1 MNRNKTTTPA
11 NTDANGSAARGVMR
25 HLRLVGCPM
34 DLGADR
40 RGVDMGPS
48 AIRYAGIS
56 ARVRSLGHQFSD
68 AGDVTVPIPETRKP
82 GKGPKYLKEIQRACT
97 RLAVRVEQILD
108 KGVTPLV
115 IGGDHSI
122 AIGTITGVANYYRK
136 RNQNIGLI
144 WVDAHAD
151 MNIPETSPTG
161 NIHGMPLSAVLGLG
175 APQLVNLGGFAPKV
189 RPENVALIGIRD
201 LDPAEKEIVRTSGI
215 RAYTMRDVDEMGM
228 AKVMR
233 EALTAVNT
241 GTTGFHLSF
250 DLDGLDPEIAPG
262 VGTPVRGG
270 IGFREAHLL
279 MEMVADSGKM
289 LSIEA
294 TEINPILD
302 TKNRT
307 AELMVELISS
317 ALGKKIL

>member
-1 MNRNKTTTPA
+1 MVTNTTKTK
-11 NTDANGSAARGVMR
+11 NTHPSLFPIPGVRHMR
-25 HLRLVGCPM
+25 LIGCPM

-56 ARVRSLGHQFSD
+56 HRIRSLGHEFSD
-68 AGDVTVPIPETRKP
+68 AGDVTVPLPETRRP
-82 GKGPKYLKEIQRACT
+82 GKGPKYLKEIHRACE
-97 RLAVRVEQILD
+97 RLAKRVEQILD
-108 KGVTPLV
+108 RNATPLV

-122 AIGTITGVANYYRK
+122 AIGTITGVANHYRK
-136 RNQNIGLI
+136 NEQNIGLI
-144 WVDAHAD
+144 WIDAHAD

-161 NIHGMPLSAVLGLG
+161 NIHGMPLSAVLGMG
-175 APQLVNLGGFAPKV
+175 SPELVNLGGYAPKV

-201 LDPAEKEIVRTSGI
+201 LDDAEKEIVRKSGI
-215 RAYTMRDVDEMGM
+215 KAYTMRDVDELGM

-233 EALTAVNT
+233 EALSAVTNGTA
-241 GTTGFHLSF
+241 GFHLSF

-279 MEMVADSGKM
+279 MEMISDSGRM
-289 LSIEA
+289 IAMEA
-294 TEINPILD
+294 TELNPILD
-302 TKNRT
+302 TKNKT
-307 AELMVELISS
+307 GELMVELIAS
-317 ALGKKIL
+317 ALGKRIL

>member
-1 MNRNKTTTPA
+1 
-11 NTDANGSAARGVMR
+11 MR
-25 HLRLVGCPM
+25 LIGCPM

-56 ARVRSLGHQFSD
+56 HRVRALGHEFSD
-68 AGDVTVPIPETRKP
+68 AGDVTVPLPETRKP
-82 GKGPKYLKEIQRACT
+82 GKGPKYLKEILRACD
-97 RLAVRVEQILD
+97 RLSKRVEQILD
-108 KGVTPLV
+108 RNATPLV

-122 AIGTITGVANYYRK
+122 AIGTITGVANHYRK
-136 RNQNIGLI
+136 KGQNIGLI

-151 MNIPETSPTG
+151 MNTPETSPTG
-161 NIHGMPLSAVLGLG
+161 NIHGMPLSTILGMG
-175 APQLVNLGGFAPKV
+175 AAPLVHLGGFSPKV

-201 LDPAEKEIVRTSGI
+201 LDEPEKEIVRTSGI
-215 RAYTMRDVDEMGM
+215 RAFTMRDVDELGM
-228 AKVMR
+228 ARVMR
-233 EALTAVNT
+233 EALAAVTNGTA
-241 GTTGFHLSF
+241 GFHLSF

-279 MEMVADSGKM
+279 MEMIADSGRM
-289 LSIEA
+289 VSIEA
-294 TEINPILD
+294 TELNPILD

-307 AELMVELISS
+307 GELMVELVASV
-317 ALGKKIL
+317 LGKRIL

>member
-1 MNRNKTTTPA
+1 
-11 NTDANGSAARGVMR
+11 MR
-25 HLRLVGCPM
+25 LIGCPM

-48 AIRYAGIS
+48 AIRYAGVS
-56 ARVRSLGHQFSD
+56 TRVRSLGHEFSD
-68 AGDVTVPIPETRKP
+68 AGDVPVPIPETRKP
-82 GKGPKYLKEIQRACT
+82 GRGPKYLKEIVRACQ
-97 RLAVRVEQILD
+97 RLAIRVEQLLE
-108 KGVTPLV
+108 KQATPLV

-122 AIGTITGVANYYRK
+122 AIGTIAGVASYYRK
-136 RNQNIGLI
+136 RGEHVGLI

-151 MNIPETSPTG
+151 MNIPETSPSG
-161 NIHGMPLSAVLGLG
+161 NIHGMPLSATLGYG
-175 APQLVNLGGFAPKV
+175 APQLVNLGGFTPKI
-189 RPENVALIGIRD
+189 RSENVALIGIRD
-201 LDPAEKEIVRTSGI
+201 LDEGERALVRKSGI
-215 RAYTMRDVDEMGM
+215 KAYTMRDVDELGM

-233 EALTAVNT
+233 EALTAVT
-241 GTTGFHLSF
+241 AGTAGFHLSF

-279 MEMVADSGKM
+279 MEMIADSGRM
-289 LSIEA
+289 VSMEA
-294 TEINPILD
+294 TELNPILD

-307 AELMVELISS
+307 AELIVELVAS

>member
-1 MNRNKTTTPA
+1 MAKIKNTPA
-11 NTDANGSAARGVMR
+11 AVDAPAVRSNARHMR
-25 HLRLVGCPM
+25 FVGCPM

-56 ARVRSLGHQFSD
+56 NRVRALGHLYSD
-68 AGDVTVPIPETRKP
+68 AGDVPVPIPETRRP
-82 GKGPKYLKEIQRACT
+82 GKGPKYLKEIHRACE
-97 RLAVRVEQILD
+97 RLSKRVEQILE
-108 KGVTPLV
+108 KGATPLV
-115 IGGDHSI
+115 VGGDHSI
-122 AIGTITGVANYYRK
+122 AIGTITGVASYYRK
-136 RNQNIGLI
+136 KNQNIGLI
-144 WVDAHAD
+144 WIDAHAD
-151 MNIPETSPTG
+151 MNIPDTSPSG
-161 NIHGMPLSAVLGLG
+161 NIHGMPLSATLGMG
-175 APQLVNLGGFAPKV
+175 APQLVNLGGFSPKV

-201 LDPAEKEIVRTSGI
+201 LDPAEKDIVRESGI

-241 GTTGFHLSF
+241 DTVGFHLSF

-279 MEMVADSGKM
+279 MEMVADSGRM

-294 TEINPILD
+294 TEVNPILD

>member
-1 MNRNKTTTPA
+1 
-11 NTDANGSAARGVMR
+11 
-25 HLRLVGCPM
+25 M

-56 ARVRSLGHQFSD
+56 HRVRALGHEFSD
-68 AGDVTVPIPETRKP
+68 AGDVTVPLPETRKP
-82 GKGPKYLKEIQRACT
+82 GKGPKYLKEILRACD
-97 RLAVRVEQILD
+97 RLSKRVEQILD
-108 KGVTPLV
+108 RNATPLV

-122 AIGTITGVANYYRK
+122 AIGTITGVANHYRK
-136 RNQNIGLI
+136 KGQNIGLI

-151 MNIPETSPTG
+151 MNTPETSPTG
-161 NIHGMPLSAVLGLG
+161 NIHGMPLSTILGMG
-175 APQLVNLGGFAPKV
+175 AAPLVHLGGFSPKV

-201 LDPAEKEIVRTSGI
+201 LDEPEKEIVRTSGI
-215 RAYTMRDVDEMGM
+215 RAFTMRDVDELGM
-228 AKVMR
+228 ARVMR
-233 EALTAVNT
+233 EALAAVTNGTA
-241 GTTGFHLSF
+241 GFHLSF

-279 MEMVADSGKM
+279 MEMIADSGRM
-289 LSIEA
+289 VSIEA
-294 TEINPILD
+294 TELNPILD

-307 AELMVELISS
+307 GELMVELVASV
-317 ALGKKIL
+317 LGKRIL